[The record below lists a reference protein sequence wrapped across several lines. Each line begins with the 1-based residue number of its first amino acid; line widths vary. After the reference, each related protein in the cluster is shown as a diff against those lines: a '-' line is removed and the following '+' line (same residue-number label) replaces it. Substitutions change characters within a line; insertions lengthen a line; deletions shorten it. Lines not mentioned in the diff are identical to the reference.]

1 MDGSHAWSHLFG
13 LLSIRSTKVCVY
25 FFKIRLGLKI
35 LAPSRKVLEREIFQ
49 SGVGAP
55 VLTFCYL
62 ICELRSIFWL
72 GIIWNLEKE
81 IKSDFGVGLA
91 WSWYNCKQFNF
102 NIKPFCCIMFSTKVS
117 FAHKYRLIFF
127 KFGEWDSNPAPFEK
141 SCSLESTVRWKL
153 SLCSKIIFFLEK
165 AN

>member
-1 MDGSHAWSHLFG
+1 MRQDDQINVIAILVGWFACPVAPFRVVIDPINQSV
-13 LLSIRSTKVCVY
+13 KCCVY

-55 VLTFCYL
+55 MLIFCYL

-102 NIKPFCCIMFSTKVS
+102 NIKLFCCIMFST
-117 FAHKYRLIFF
+117 
-127 KFGEWDSNPAPFEK
+127 
-141 SCSLESTVRWKL
+141 
-153 SLCSKIIFFLEK
+153 
-165 AN
+165 

>member
-1 MDGSHAWSHLFG
+1 MIIKILFIQIVSKFFCRGKWGVNTNPWEDEAAWPNKCNCDIGWLVRLPGRTFSG
-13 LLSIRSTKVCVY
+13 CYRSDQPKCCVY

-55 VLTFCYL
+55 MLIFCYL

-81 IKSDFGVGLA
+81 IKLDFGVGLA

-102 NIKPFCCIMFSTKVS
+102 NIKLFCCIMFST
-117 FAHKYRLIFF
+117 
-127 KFGEWDSNPAPFEK
+127 
-141 SCSLESTVRWKL
+141 
-153 SLCSKIIFFLEK
+153 
-165 AN
+165 